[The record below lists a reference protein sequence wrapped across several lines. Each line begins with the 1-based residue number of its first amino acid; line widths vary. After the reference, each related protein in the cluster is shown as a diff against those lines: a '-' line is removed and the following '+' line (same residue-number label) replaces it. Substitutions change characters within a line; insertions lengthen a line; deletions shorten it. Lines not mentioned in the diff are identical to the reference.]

1 MKVARSIAGVLALA
15 ALPVLTGCVG
25 LAEFR
30 KLQYEVRQMKAG
42 GGGSGGPARLADVSS
57 ELEAIREQ
65 ISQLEGRLEV
75 TEHQTQEALEEAKK
89 ARLAATQGAA
99 HGPASQGASEDPTA
113 GLPPEASASEEV
125 RSYRAAY
132 DAWRSD
138 DHQQCIDRFGQF
150 LQSFPTSQYADD
162 ASFWLADCY
171 YKQGDLK
178 AAILRFDDVATRY
191 PKSEKASEALYRQ
204 GEALLKLGP
213 NFGKAAEKAFDRVVK
228 EYPDSRRAEDAR
240 QQLKLLGAG

>member
-1 MKVARSIAGVLALA
+1 MKVARSISGLLVLAT
-15 ALPVLTGCVG
+15 LPGLLGCVG

-42 GGGSGGPARLADVSS
+42 GGGSGGPQRLADVSS
-57 ELEAIREQ
+57 EIEALNEKV
-65 ISQLEGRLEV
+65 SQLEGRLEV
-75 TEHQTQEALEEAKK
+75 AEHQTQEALEEAKK
-89 ARLAATQGAA
+89 ARLAATQGVSSAPAA
-99 HGPASQGASEDPTA
+99 QGASEDPTA
-113 GLPPEASASEEV
+113 GVPEASASEEV
-125 RSYRAAY
+125 KSYRAAY
-132 DAWRSD
+132 DAWRGE
-138 DHQQCIDRFGQF
+138 DHQKCIDRFGQF

>member
-1 MKVARSIAGVLALA
+1 MKLTRCIAGALACA
-15 ALPVLTGCVG
+15 ALPALTGCVG

-42 GGGSGGPARLADVSS
+42 GAGSGGRLADVSS
-57 ELEAIREQ
+57 EIGALREQ
-65 ISQLEGRLEV
+65 IAQLEGRLEV
-75 TEHQTQEALEEAKK
+75 NEHQVQEALDEAKK
-89 ARLAATQGAA
+89 ARLAAAQAPVAA
-99 HGPASQGASEDPTA
+99 APAPSADPTA

-125 RSYRAAY
+125 KSYRAGY
-132 DAWRSD
+132 DARRAAQY
-138 DHQQCIDRFGQF
+138 QQCIDRFGQF

-171 YKQGDLK
+171 FEQGDLK
-178 AAILRFDDVATRY
+178 TAILRFDDVATRY
-191 PKSEKASEALYRQ
+191 PKSEQASEALYRQ

-240 QQLKLLGAG
+240 QQLKLMGAG

>member
-1 MKVARSIAGVLALA
+1 MKIARSIAGGLALA
-15 ALPVLTGCVG
+15 ALPTLTGCVG

-57 ELEAIREQ
+57 EIGALRDQ

-75 TEHQTQEALEEAKK
+75 NEHQVQEALEEAKK
-89 ARLAATQGAA
+89 ARLAATQGVASA
-99 HGPASQGASEDPTA
+99 PASQGADDPTA
-113 GLPPEASASEEV
+113 GLPPEVSASEEV
-125 RSYRAAY
+125 RSYRTAY
-132 DAWRSD
+132 DAWRTD

-171 YKQGDLK
+171 FKQGDLK

>member
-1 MKVARSIAGVLALA
+1 MKVSRSIAGGLALA
-15 ALPVLTGCVG
+15 ALPALTGCVG

-30 KLQYEVRQMKAG
+30 KLQYEVRQMKGGAG
-42 GGGSGGPARLADVSS
+42 GGRLADVSS
-57 ELEAIREQ
+57 ELEALREQ

-75 TEHQTQEALEEAKK
+75 NEHQVQEALEEAKK
-89 ARLAATQGAA
+89 ARLAAAQGGVSAVPGTDA
-99 HGPASQGASEDPTA
+99 PTA
-113 GLPPEASASEEV
+113 GPPADAPASEEV
-125 RSYRAAY
+125 KSYRAAY
-132 DAWRSD
+132 DAWRGD
-138 DHQQCIDRFGQF
+138 DHQQCIDRFAQF

-171 YKQGDLK
+171 FKQGDLK

-204 GEALLKLGP
+204 GEALLRLGP

>member
-1 MKVARSIAGVLALA
+1 MKISRSIVAALALT
-15 ALPVLTGCVG
+15 ALPALTGCVG

-30 KLQYEVRQMKAG
+30 KLQYEVRQMRAG
-42 GGGSGGPARLADVSS
+42 GGGQPRLADVSS
-57 ELEAIREQ
+57 EMGALREQ
-65 ISQLEGRLEV
+65 VAQLQGRLEV
-75 TEHQTQEALEEAKK
+75 TEHQVQEALEEAKK
-89 ARLAATQGAA
+89 ARLAASQNAAGAA
-99 HGPASQGASEDPTA
+99 TSADPTA
-113 GLPPEASASEEV
+113 GLPPEASASDEV

-132 DAWRSD
+132 DAWRGND
-138 DHQQCIDRFGQF
+138 PMQCIDRFGQF

-178 AAILRFDDVATRY
+178 TAILRFDDVATRY

-228 EYPDSRRAEDAR
+228 EYPDSHRAEDAR

>member
-1 MKVARSIAGVLALA
+1 MKIARSIAGGLALA
-15 ALPVLTGCVG
+15 ALPALTGCVG

-57 ELEAIREQ
+57 EIGALREQ
-65 ISQLEGRLEV
+65 VSQLEGRLEV
-75 TEHQTQEALEEAKK
+75 NEHQTQEALEEAKK
-89 ARLAATQGAA
+89 ARLAAAQGVASA
-99 HGPASQGASEDPTA
+99 PASHGTDDPTA

-132 DAWRSD
+132 DAWRTD
-138 DHQQCIDRFGQF
+138 DHQQCIDRFGEF

-162 ASFWLADCY
+162 ASFWRADCY
-171 YKQGDLK
+171 FKQGDLK

-191 PKSEKASEALYRQ
+191 PKSDKASEALYRQ

-240 QQLKLLGAG
+240 QQLRLLGAG

>member
-1 MKVARSIAGVLALA
+1 MKVARSTALGLALVT
-15 ALPVLTGCVG
+15 LPSLTGCVS

-30 KLQYEVRQMKAG
+30 KLQYEVRQMKVG
-42 GGGSGGPARLADVSS
+42 GSGSGGPARLADVSS
-57 ELEAIREQ
+57 EMEALREQ

-89 ARLAATQGAA
+89 ARLAA
-99 HGPASQGASEDPTA
+99 SQGVASAPAAGATGDDPTA

-125 RSYRAAY
+125 RSYRTAY
-132 DAWRSD
+132 DAWRAD

-191 PKSEKASEALYRQ
+191 PKSDKASEALYRQ

>member
-1 MKVARSIAGVLALA
+1 MKVSRSIAGGLALA
-15 ALPVLTGCVG
+15 ALPALTGCVG

-30 KLQYEVRQMKAG
+30 KLQYEVRQMKGGAG
-42 GGGSGGPARLADVSS
+42 GGRLADVSS
-57 ELEAIREQ
+57 ELEALREQ

-75 TEHQTQEALEEAKK
+75 NEHQVQEALEEAKK
-89 ARLAATQGAA
+89 ARLAAAQGGVGGAPAA
-99 HGPASQGASEDPTA
+99 RGPDDPTA
-113 GLPPEASASEEV
+113 GLPPEASASAEV
-125 RSYRAAY
+125 KAYRAAY
-132 DAWRSD
+132 DAWRGND
-138 DHQQCIDRFGQF
+138 NQQCIDRFGEF
-150 LQSFPTSQYADD
+150 LQAFPTSQYADD

-171 YKQGDLK
+171 FKQGDLK

>member
-1 MKVARSIAGVLALA
+1 MKVARSIAGMLALA
-15 ALPVLTGCVG
+15 ALPALTGCVS

-42 GGGSGGPARLADVSS
+42 GGGGPQRLADVSS
-57 ELEAIREQ
+57 EIEAQNEKIT
-65 ISQLEGRLEV
+65 QLEGRLEV
-75 TEHQTQEALEEAKK
+75 AEHQTQEALEEAKK

-99 HGPASQGASEDPTA
+99 GGPAAGASEDPTA

-171 YKQGDLK
+171 FKQGDLK

>member
-1 MKVARSIAGVLALA
+1 MHAKRLAFAVLLLA
-15 ALPVLTGCVG
+15 SAPGLSGCVG

-42 GGGSGGPARLADVSS
+42 TTGSGGRIADVSA
-57 ELEAIREQ
+57 ELDSLREE

-75 TEHQTQEALEEAKK
+75 SEHQSQQALEEAKA
-89 ARLAATQGAA
+89 ARMAAAQGGVGAA
-99 HGPASQGASEDPTA
+99 APGGVLPSDDPTA
-113 GLPPEASASEEV
+113 GLSPEGSASEEV

-132 DAWRSD
+132 DAWRAN
-138 DHQQCIDRFGQF
+138 DHQNCIDRFGGF

-162 ASFWLADCY
+162 AAFWLADCY
-171 YKQGDLK
+171 FKQGDLK
-178 AAILRFDDVATRY
+178 TAILRFDDVATRY

-213 NFGKAAEKAFDRVVK
+213 NFGKAAEKAFERVVK
-228 EYPDSRRAEDAR
+228 EYPQSQRAHDAE

>member
-1 MKVARSIAGVLALA
+1 MKISRSATAALALA
-15 ALPVLTGCVG
+15 ALPALTGCVG

-30 KLQYEVRQMKAG
+30 KLQYEVRQMRAG
-42 GGGSGGPARLADVSS
+42 GGGAPRLADVSS
-57 ELEAIREQ
+57 EIGELREQ
-65 ISQLEGRLEV
+65 VSQLEGRLEV
-75 TEHQTQEALEEAKK
+75 TEHQVQEALEESKK
-89 ARLAATQGAA
+89 ARLT
-99 HGPASQGASEDPTA
+99 ASQGGAGVPGAMGASGDPTA
-113 GLPPEASASEEV
+113 GLPPEASASDEV

-132 DAWRSD
+132 DAWRGD
-138 DHQQCIDRFGQF
+138 NHMQCIDRFGQF

-178 AAILRFDDVATRY
+178 TAILRFDDVATRY

>member
-1 MKVARSIAGVLALA
+1 MKVARSIAGMLALA
-15 ALPVLTGCVG
+15 ALPALTGCVG

-42 GGGSGGPARLADVSS
+42 GAGAGGPQRLADVSS
-57 ELEAIREQ
+57 ELEAMREQ

-99 HGPASQGASEDPTA
+99 SGPGAQGTSEDPTA

-171 YKQGDLK
+171 FKQGDLK

>member
-1 MKVARSIAGVLALA
+1 MHNSRLAVAALLLA
-15 ALPVLTGCVG
+15 AAPGLSGCVG

-42 GGGSGGPARLADVSS
+42 TGTSGRIADVSA
-57 ELEAIREQ
+57 ELDAMREQ
-65 ISQLEGRLEV
+65 IAQLEGRMEV
-75 TEHQTQEALEEAKK
+75 SEHQAQQALEEAKA
-89 ARLAATQGAA
+89 ARMAAAQGGVGAA
-99 HGPASQGASEDPTA
+99 APPGAASPEDATA

-125 RSYRAAY
+125 RTYRAAY
-132 DAWRSD
+132 DAWRANQ
-138 DHQQCIDRFGQF
+138 HQVCVDRFGQF

-162 ASFWLADCY
+162 AAFWLADCY
-171 YKQGDLK
+171 FKQGDLK
-178 AAILRFDDVATRY
+178 TAILRFDDVATRY

-213 NFGKAAEKAFDRVVK
+213 NFGKAAEKAFERVVK
-228 EYPDSRRAEDAR
+228 EYPQSQRAQDAR

>member
-1 MKVARSIAGVLALA
+1 MKISRSTAAALGLA
-15 ALPVLTGCVG
+15 ALPALTGCVG

-42 GGGSGGPARLADVSS
+42 GGGAPRLADVSS
-57 ELEAIREQ
+57 EMGALREQ
-65 ISQLEGRLEV
+65 LAQLEGRLEV
-75 TEHQTQEALEEAKK
+75 NEHQVQEALEEAKK
-89 ARLAATQGAA
+89 ARLAASQGVASA
-99 HGPASQGASEDPTA
+99 PASQGADDPTA
-113 GLPPEASASEEV
+113 GLPPEVSASEEV
-125 RSYRAAY
+125 RSYRTAY
-132 DAWRSD
+132 DAWRTD

-171 YKQGDLK
+171 FKQGDLK

>member
-1 MKVARSIAGVLALA
+1 MVTRTIAAGCLAA
-15 ALPVLTGCVG
+15 ALPALTGCVG

-42 GGGSGGPARLADVSS
+42 GAGAGGPARLADVSS
-57 ELEAIREQ
+57 ELEALREQ
-65 ISQLEGRLEV
+65 IAQLEGRLEV
-75 TEHQTQEALEEAKK
+75 NEHQTQEALEEAKK
-89 ARLAATQGAA
+89 ARLAAAQGTAGAA
-99 HGPASQGASEDPTA
+99 LPGAGDPTV
-113 GLPPEASASEEV
+113 GLPAHAPASEEV
-125 RSYRAAY
+125 KSYRAAY
-132 DAWRSD
+132 DAWRAES
-138 DHQQCIDRFGQF
+138 HQQCIDRFGQF

-171 YKQGDLK
+171 FKQGDLK

>member
-1 MKVARSIAGVLALA
+1 MTNTSTRTIAAGCLAA
-15 ALPVLTGCVG
+15 ALPMLTGCVG

-57 ELEAIREQ
+57 ELEALREQ
-65 ISQLEGRLEV
+65 IAQLEGRLEV
-75 TEHQTQEALEEAKK
+75 NEHRVQEALEEAKK
-89 ARLAATQGAA
+89 ARLAAAQGGVSAA
-99 HGPASQGASEDPTA
+99 APGEPTA
-113 GLPPEASASEEV
+113 ALPMDAPASEEV
-125 RSYRAAY
+125 KSYRAAY
-132 DAWRSD
+132 DAWRGE
-138 DHQQCIDRFGQF
+138 DHQQCIDRFAQF
-150 LQSFPTSQYADD
+150 LQSFPASQYADD

-171 YKQGDLK
+171 FKQGDLK

-240 QQLKLLGAG
+240 QQLRLLGAG

>member
-1 MKVARSIAGVLALA
+1 MNVPRSIGLGLALA
-15 ALPVLTGCVG
+15 ALPALTGCVS

-30 KLQYEVRQMKAG
+30 KLQYEVRQLRMG
-42 GGGSGGPARLADVSS
+42 GGGGAGAPRLADVSS
-57 ELEAIREQ
+57 EIQALREQ
-65 ISQLEGRLEV
+65 IAQLEGRIEV
-75 TEHQTQEALEEAKK
+75 SEHQVQEALEEAKK
-89 ARLAATQGAA
+89 ARLAATQGVAA
-99 HGPASQGASEDPTA
+99 APRAADDPTA
-113 GLPPEASASEEV
+113 GLPPEVSASEEV
-125 RSYRAAY
+125 KAYRAAY
-132 DAWRSD
+132 DAWRGD

-171 YKQGDLK
+171 FKQGDLK

>member
-1 MKVARSIAGVLALA
+1 MKISRSIAAGLALV
-15 ALPVLTGCVG
+15 ALPASTGCVG

-30 KLQYEVRQMKAG
+30 KLQYEVRQMKG
-42 GGGSGGPARLADVSS
+42 GGGGGPQRLADVSS
-57 ELEAIREQ
+57 EIGALREQ
-65 ISQLEGRLEV
+65 LSRLEGRLEV
-75 TEHQTQEALEEAKK
+75 NEHLAQEALEEAKK
-89 ARLAATQGAA
+89 ARLSAAQGSASAAVSPGAA
-99 HGPASQGASEDPTA
+99 DPTA

-132 DAWRSD
+132 DAWRGD
-138 DHQQCIDRFGQF
+138 DHQQCIDRFAQF
-150 LQSFPTSQYADD
+150 LQAFPTSQYADD

-171 YKQGDLK
+171 FKQGDLK

-228 EYPDSRRAEDAR
+228 EYPGSRRAEDAR

>member
-1 MKVARSIAGVLALA
+1 MKISRWTAAALALS
-15 ALPVLTGCVG
+15 ALPALTGCVG

-30 KLQYEVRQMKAG
+30 KLQYEVRQMRAG
-42 GGGSGGPARLADVSS
+42 GGGAPRLADVSS
-57 ELEAIREQ
+57 EMGALREQ
-65 ISQLEGRLEV
+65 VAQLEGRLEV
-75 TEHQTQEALEEAKK
+75 TEHQVQEALEEAKK
-89 ARLAATQGAA
+89 ARLAA
-99 HGPASQGASEDPTA
+99 SQGGAGANAAAASADPTA
-113 GLPPEASASEEV
+113 GLPPEASASAEV
-125 RSYRAAY
+125 MSYRAAY
-132 DAWRSD
+132 DAWRGN
-138 DHQQCIDRFGQF
+138 DHMQCIDRFGQF

-171 YKQGDLK
+171 FKQGDLK
-178 AAILRFDDVATRY
+178 TAILRFDDVATRY

>member
-1 MKVARSIAGVLALA
+1 MKVSRSIAGGLALA
-15 ALPVLTGCVG
+15 ALPALTGCVG

-30 KLQYEVRQMKAG
+30 KLQYEVRQMKGGAG
-42 GGGSGGPARLADVSS
+42 GGRLADVSS
-57 ELEAIREQ
+57 ELEALREQ

-75 TEHQTQEALEEAKK
+75 NEHQVQEALEEAKK
-89 ARLAATQGAA
+89 ARLAAAQGGGVGAA
-99 HGPASQGASEDPTA
+99 AARGADDPTA
-113 GLPPEASASEEV
+113 GLPPEASASAEV
-125 RSYRAAY
+125 KAYRAAY
-132 DAWRSD
+132 DAWRGND
-138 DHQQCIDRFGQF
+138 NQQCIDRFGEF
-150 LQSFPTSQYADD
+150 LQAFPTSQYADD

-171 YKQGDLK
+171 FKQGDLK

>member
-1 MKVARSIAGVLALA
+1 MKVARSTALGLALA
-15 ALPVLTGCVG
+15 ALPALTGCVG

-42 GGGSGGPARLADVSS
+42 GGGSGGPKRLADVSS
-57 ELEAIREQ
+57 EMETLREQ
-65 ISQLEGRLEV
+65 VSQLEGRVEV
-75 TEHQTQEALEEAKK
+75 SEHQAQEALEEAKK
-89 ARLAATQGAA
+89 ARLAATQGGGAA
-99 HGPASQGASEDPTA
+99 PASQGANADPTA
-113 GLPPEASASEEV
+113 GLPPEASASAEV
-125 RSYRAAY
+125 TSYRAAY
-132 DAWRSD
+132 DAWRGN
-138 DHQQCIDRFGQF
+138 DHQQCIDRFTGF

-171 YKQGDLK
+171 FKQGDLK

>member
-1 MKVARSIAGVLALA
+1 MHRSRLAVA
-15 ALPVLTGCVG
+15 ALLLAGAPGLSGCVG

-42 GGGSGGPARLADVSS
+42 TGTSGRIADVSA
-57 ELEAIREQ
+57 ELEALREQ
-65 ISQLEGRLEV
+65 IAQLEGRVEEN
-75 TEHQTQEALEEAKK
+75 EHQAQKALEEAKA
-89 ARLAATQGAA
+89 ARMASAQGGVGAA
-99 HGPASQGASEDPTA
+99 APPGAADDPTA
-113 GLPPEASASEEV
+113 GLPPGGSASEEV

-132 DAWRSD
+132 DAWRANQ
-138 DHQQCIDRFGQF
+138 HQVCIDRFGQF

-162 ASFWLADCY
+162 AAFWLADCY
-171 YKQGDLK
+171 FKQGDLK
-178 AAILRFDDVATRY
+178 TAILRFDDVATRY

-213 NFGKAAEKAFDRVVK
+213 NFGKAAEKAFERVVK
-228 EYPDSRRAEDAR
+228 EYPQSQRAQDAR

>member
-1 MKVARSIAGVLALA
+1 MQSWRLLATALALA
-15 ALPVLTGCVG
+15 ALPALAGCVS

-30 KLQYEVRQMKAG
+30 KLQYEVRQMRTG
-42 GGGSGGPARLADVSS
+42 GGGAPRLADVSS
-57 ELEAIREQ
+57 EIGEMREQ
-65 ISQLEGRLEV
+65 IAQLQGRLEV
-75 TEHQTQEALEEAKK
+75 TEHQVQEALEEAKK
-89 ARLAATQGAA
+89 ARLAAAQGSAAAASGAA
-99 HGPASQGASEDPTA
+99 STDPTA

-132 DAWRSD
+132 DAWRGND
-138 DHQQCIDRFGQF
+138 YMTCIDRFGQF

-171 YKQGDLK
+171 FKQGDLK
-178 AAILRFDDVATRY
+178 TAILRFDDVATRY

>member
-1 MKVARSIAGVLALA
+1 MNIARSIAGGLAIA
-15 ALPVLTGCVG
+15 ALPALTGCVG

-42 GGGSGGPARLADVSS
+42 GGGTGGPARLADVSS
-57 ELEAIREQ
+57 EIGALREQ
-65 ISQLEGRLEV
+65 VSQLEGRLEV
-75 TEHQTQEALEEAKK
+75 NEHQTQEALEEAKK
-89 ARLAATQGAA
+89 ARLAAAQGVASA
-99 HGPASQGASEDPTA
+99 PAPHGADDPTA
-113 GLPPEASASEEV
+113 GLPPEASASAEV

-132 DAWRSD
+132 DAWRTD
-138 DHQQCIDRFGQF
+138 DHQQCIDRFGEF

-171 YKQGDLK
+171 FKQGDLK

-204 GEALLKLGP
+204 GEALLRLGP

>member
-1 MKVARSIAGVLALA
+1 MTLARSIAAGWLAA
-15 ALPVLTGCVG
+15 ALPALTGCVG

-42 GGGSGGPARLADVSS
+42 GGGGPARLADVSS
-57 ELEAIREQ
+57 ELEALREQ
-65 ISQLEGRLEV
+65 IAQLEGRLEV
-75 TEHQTQEALEEAKK
+75 NEHQTQEALEEAKK
-89 ARLAATQGAA
+89 ARLASAQGGVSAA
-99 HGPASQGASEDPTA
+99 APSTGDPTGG
-113 GLPPEASASEEV
+113 GLPTDAPASEEV
-125 RSYRAAY
+125 KGYRAAY
-132 DAWRSD
+132 DAWRGE
-138 DHQQCIDRFGQF
+138 DHQQCIDRFAQF

-171 YKQGDLK
+171 FKQGDLK

-191 PKSEKASEALYRQ
+191 PKSDKASEALYRQ